1 MKIIKTK
8 KKYANNDEELEQQED
23 EKSTLNKINNSNNL
37 AKLQLLISLVK
48 QKKGDVIATAPFLFF
63 LAQT

>member
-23 EKSTLNKINNSNNL
+23 EKSTLNKINN
-37 AKLQLLISLVK
+37 
-48 QKKGDVIATAPFLFF
+48 
-63 LAQT
+63 